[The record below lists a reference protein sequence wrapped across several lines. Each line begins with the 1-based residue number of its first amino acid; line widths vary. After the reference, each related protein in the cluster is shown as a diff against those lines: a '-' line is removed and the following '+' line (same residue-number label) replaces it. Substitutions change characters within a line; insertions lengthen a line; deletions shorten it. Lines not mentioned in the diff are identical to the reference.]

1 MDINRDNYEGFF
13 LLLLDRELGPA
24 EMREVEKFL
33 EENADLQKEFALL
46 QETVFTPANIVYDG
60 KDLLLHKEEKRRIIP
75 LFWLRIAASVALV
88 LAGSGIIFTITKN
101 HSSEN
106 TVPKEFAVTGDSKLK
121 SESAIKPFSK
131 INDTTGTNRL
141 VQNPGQKNGAGNRE
155 FVKNKNQ
162 RIRAPQKNKGRSPSV
177 SNERLNAPDEW
188 MMQDVPV
195 TARQKTGTPDLQS
208 GATATGGNARQV
220 SIIAAGLTASTP
232 ALTAIPANQIIKNEI
247 PEPDYQ
253 TDNAISV
260 VALNERNKSIT
271 GFFKKITRR
280 APVNENDRKLRVSV
294 FQISY

>member
-46 QETVFTPANIVYDG
+46 QETVFTPANIVYEG
-60 KDLLLHKEEKRRIIP
+60 KDLLLQKEEKRRIIP
-75 LFWLRIAASVALV
+75 LFWLRIAASVALI
-88 LAGSGIIFTITKN
+88 LAGSGIIITMTKN

-106 TVPKEFAVTGDSKLK
+106 TVPREIAATGDSKLK

-131 INDTTGTNRL
+131 INDTTAANRL
-141 VQNPGQKNGAGNRE
+141 NQNSGQKNVSGNRE
-155 FVKNKNQ
+155 FVKNMNQ
-162 RIRAPQKNKGRSPSV
+162 RNRAPQKNKGDLQSV
-177 SNERLNAPDEW
+177 SNEGLNSPDEGT
-188 MMQDVPV
+188 MQDVPV
-195 TARQKTGTPDLQS
+195 TARQKAGTPDLQS
-208 GATATGGNARQV
+208 GVTAESGNARQV
-220 SIIAAGLTASTP
+220 SIITAGLTATTP
-232 ALTAIPANQIIKNEI
+232 ALTAIPANQIIKNEV

-260 VALNERNKSIT
+260 VALNDRNKSIT

-280 APVNENDRKLRVSV
+280 APANENDRKLRVSV